1 MLKKNNM
8 VKNMKKKKHYLVTG
22 GVGFIGSHLTEK
34 LINSGH
40 HVTVIDNLST
50 GEIQNLNSVIDHPKL
65 KVIIGSVLD
74 GPLMESLIRDVDEI
88 YHLASAVGVK
98 LIMDQ
103 PVETIENIYEGTAVV
118 FKFAAR
124 YRKKVLLTST
134 SEVYGKNKEVPFKED
149 SDRVEGPTHSH
160 RWAYACAKSL
170 DEFLALA
177 HAKTSGLPV
186 VIVRLFNTVGPRQA
200 SAYGMVI
207 PNFINAALEDKTLN
221 IYGDGTQ
228 TRCFCHVL
236 DVVEALSELM
246 QDKQNEGEVFN
257 VGSIDEIS
265 ISKLADHIISMT
277 KSRSKTNMISYET
290 VYPDG
295 GFEDMLRR
303 VPSIEK
309 INNAIGWSPSKSLD
323 EIILNIIDSKKNN

>member
-1 MLKKNNM
+1 MIKNT
-8 VKNMKKKKHYLVTG
+8 KNTKHYLVTG
-22 GVGFIGSHLTEK
+22 GAGFIGSTLTEK
-34 LINSGH
+34 LILSGH
-40 HVTVIDNLST
+40 NVTVVDNLST
-50 GEIQNLNSVIDHPKL
+50 GDINNLDSIIDSPNL

-74 GPLMESLIRDVDEI
+74 SSLMESLISDSDEI
-88 YHLASAVGVK
+88 FHLASAVGVK

-103 PVETIENIYEGTAVV
+103 PVETIENIFQGTAVV

-124 YRKKVLLTST
+124 YRKKVLLAST
-134 SEVYGKNKEVPFKED
+134 SEVYGKNKDVPFKED
-149 SDRVEGPTHSH
+149 SDRVEGPTHFH

-207 PNFINAALEDKTLN
+207 PNLINAALAGKDLN
-221 IYGDGTQ
+221 VYGDGEQ

-236 DVVEALSELM
+236 DVVEALTGVM
-246 QDKQNEGEVFN
+246 NEKECEAKVFN
-257 VGSIDEIS
+257 IGSTEEIS
-265 ISKLADHIISMT
+265 ILQLSHRILKLT
-277 KSRSKTNMISYET
+277 KSKSKIKLIPYDQI
-290 VYPDG
+290 YPDG

-303 VPSIEK
+303 VPSIDRIKKTINWAPEK
-309 INNAIGWSPSKSLD
+309 NLDYILTSILKTRINDN
-323 EIILNIIDSKKNN
+323 